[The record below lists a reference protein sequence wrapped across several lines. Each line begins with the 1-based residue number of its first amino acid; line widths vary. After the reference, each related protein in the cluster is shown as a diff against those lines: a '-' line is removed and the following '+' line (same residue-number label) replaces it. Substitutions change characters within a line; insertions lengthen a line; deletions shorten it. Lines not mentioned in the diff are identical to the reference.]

1 MMSQLRRQLLL
12 AVVDDQPGLA
22 EQLYVFTQFIRCDEL
37 LSWLID
43 NNITGKNFQD
53 WVKSKHHGSTFSAAK
68 FVLTRVKE
76 RRPTEL
82 LPVIAGRDFLA
93 RRLA

>member
-22 EQLYVFTQFIRCDEL
+22 EQLYVFTQFVRCDEL

-53 WVKSKHHGSTFSAAK
+53 WVKARAPRFNVFGREVRAHQGEGASPDRAPARH
-68 FVLTRVKE
+68 
-76 RRPTEL
+76 RRP
-82 LPVIAGRDFLA
+82 
-93 RRLA
+93 